1 MEPSDLYLCTV
12 PYAHTQTNEQN
23 YKKCVSFEP
32 QNSRKASKQTK
43 NQVAIPYLLEHLQPR
58 VLKTPST
65 AKDEGGCWR
74 KSYLLQR
81 EYKVTQPCG
90 LMVWQLL
97 TRLDVLVTRSSS
109 GALSVYCKDPM
120 PLSVYCKDPM
130 LLSVYCKDPMPLSV
144 YCKDP
149 MTLSV
154 QCKYPIPVCTA
165 KIPYPQVCTSE

>member
-1 MEPSDLYLCTV
+1 MRSSDLYM
-12 PYAHTQTNEQN
+12 HTWHMPTHRQINKTTRNMCLLNLRIVEKQAN
-23 YKKCVSFEP
+23 KQKK
-32 QNSRKASKQTK
+32 
-43 NQVAIPYLLEHLQPR
+43 IPYLLEHLQPR

-109 GALSVYCKDPM
+109 GGLWH
-120 PLSVYCKDPM
+120 L
-130 LLSVYCKDPMPLSV
+130 
-144 YCKDP
+144 
-149 MTLSV
+149 
-154 QCKYPIPVCTA
+154 
-165 KIPYPQVCTSE
+165 